1 MNKFDVKMGN
11 NQQKEIDILD
21 AFFQEGVMDYN
32 MTFCERVW
40 AELLKKN
47 SSLSVESQQDD
58 DNFTD
63 FINTCLNR
71 TIPPEIF
78 IQPYIL
84 PWYQQLAWT
93 LVFAVMILVAI
104 VGNIIVMWIIVAHR
118 RMRTVTNLFL
128 LNLAVADFLLASG
141 NAAFN
146 FVFMLNS
153 HWPFGN
159 SFCVISNFVA
169 SLTVSTSVFTIL
181 AMSLD
186 R

>member
-1 MNKFDVKMGN
+1 MGN
-11 NQQKEIDILD
+11 TQEKEIDILEAFIDYQVD
-21 AFFQEGVMDYN
+21 AMSYN
-32 MTFCERVW
+32 NTSICEEIWR
-40 AELLKKN
+40 EILTKN
-47 SSLSVESQQDD
+47 TSLTDKHEQDENLT
-58 DNFTD
+58 NFLD
-63 FINTCLNR
+63 KCLNKSLLD
-71 TIPPEIF
+71 EIVT
-78 IQPYIL
+78 QPYIL

-93 LVFAVMILVAI
+93 LIFAVMILVAI
-104 VGNIIVMWIIVAHR
+104 VGNLVVIWIIVAHR

-128 LNLAVADFLLASG
+128 LNLAIADFLLASG

-159 SFCVISNFVA
+159 TFCVVSNVVA
-169 SLTVSTSVFTIL
+169 NLTVSTSVFTIL